1 MWLNSMEG
9 LSVRFRRG
17 ETPEEIAAWR
27 ASGASGDVE
36 AMLNIARIAAR
47 TPEDADEAEQWLRRA
62 CEQGS
67 LEAMH
72 LLGVALIKKGDSREG
87 ELLLRRSADAGHI
100 EAMYTLYH
108 YYDWLGLRGKAQKV
122 WDSIPDGK

>member
-1 MWLNSMEG
+1 M
-9 LSVRFRRG
+9 
-17 ETPEEIAAWR
+17 IAEWR
-27 ASGASGDVE
+27 ARGASGDVE

-67 LEAMH
+67 LEAMR
-72 LLGVALIKKGDSREG
+72 LLGATLAKKGDLKEG
-87 ELLLRRSADAGHI
+87 ELLLRSSAEAGHV

-108 YYDWLGLRGKAQKV
+108 YYDWRGLPDEAQKV
-122 WDSIPDGK
+122 WDSIPDGR